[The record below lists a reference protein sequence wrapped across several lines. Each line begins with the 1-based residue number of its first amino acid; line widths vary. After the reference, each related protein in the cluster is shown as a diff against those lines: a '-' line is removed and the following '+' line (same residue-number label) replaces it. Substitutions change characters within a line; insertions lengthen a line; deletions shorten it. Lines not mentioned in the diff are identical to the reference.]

1 MIALLAGL
9 AGCAAPERVVL
20 LPQPDGTP
28 SAVIVRTSTGE
39 TTLSEPYATAT
50 VAGDRIDVGKTD
62 EATVRQQYQA
72 LFAAQPPRPRKF
84 LLYFESGADKLT
96 AESEALLGTILRD
109 LDQFPAGELVVVGH
123 TDRTGSDESNDE
135 LSLRRA
141 NVVRDILVAKGT
153 AGERVQAVGRGERE
167 PLVPTAD
174 GVAEPRNR
182 RVEIRVR

>member
-1 MIALLAGL
+1 
-9 AGCAAPERVVL
+9 VL

-96 AESEALLGTILRD
+96 AESEALLGTILSD